1 MNKLQALNRKLANA
15 TQQFDVLRNSIQE
28 QQVLLTRRQVVNCSH
43 CNEGSQLKGWC
54 LMQFGGMSTT
64 HALMCPRC
72 GEWITVY
79 GHRQKNNI
87 LFLVDKKASI
97 RKSFLIKYFFGR
109 AVTCP

>member
-87 LFLVDKKASI
+87 LFLVDKQGLNKEKLFNKI
-97 RKSFLIKYFFGR
+97 FFW
-109 AVTCP
+109 